1 MRVAVIY
8 GSRLGATRGIA
19 EHIATRLGASGLAV
33 QVEAA
38 ERLADLPGADAYV
51 IGSGIYGQHWMKQA
65 AALVKRNKEVLSARP
80 VWLFSVGPLGQWA
93 KSSAPIEPQEIAGFR
108 RAIRPID
115 HHIFAGAFDRAA
127 IDGSDLSLVER
138 LVSRRFLAEG
148 DFRDWAAVDS
158 WTDGIVRRLNRA

>member
-19 EHIATRLGASGLAV
+19 EHIAARLGESGLAV

-38 ERLADLPGADAYV
+38 EGLAPLPVADAYV

-65 AALVKRNKEVLSARP
+65 AALVSKNREVFSARP

-93 KSSAPIEPQEIAGFR
+93 KSSAPVEPREIAGLR

-115 HHIFAGAFDRAA
+115 HRVFAGAFDRSA

-148 DFRDWAAVDS
+148 DFRDWAAIDS
-158 WTDGIVRRLNRA
+158 WTDGIARRLIRV